1 MRDGQRKK
9 LSIKRTVSQEG
20 VSVWELQ
27 TAEAIL
33 ARLVARAYAAD
44 HPELF
49 GGNTFVP
56 ADISVSGL
64 PPAAR
69 AEVVAPAARG
79 GSPDGRWSV
88 ERYGEQ
94 EALDT
99 Q

>member
-1 MRDGQRKK
+1 MTRRQAKGLNVRHR
-9 LSIKRTVSQEG
+9 LSGTVMQQHA
-20 VSVWELQ
+20 LQ

-33 ARLVARAYAAD
+33 AKLVARAYAAD

-69 AEVVAPAARG
+69 AEAVAPAARG

-94 EALDT
+94 EELET

>member
-20 VSVWELQ
+20 VSVWELRS
-27 TAEAIL
+27 AEAIL
-33 ARLVARAYAAD
+33 AKLVARAYAAD

-64 PPAAR
+64 PSAAR
-69 AEVVAPAARG
+69 AEAVAPAARD
-79 GSPDGRWSV
+79 GSPEGRWSV
-88 ERYGEQ
+88 ERNGEQ